1 MTAPSMSA
9 MSPTPSALSG
19 APAPASEAND
29 AIRRFVCAR
38 PSWTWTAQD
47 MTEYAALLENWTQ
60 AVRAEVVEAA

>member
-1 MTAPSMSA
+1 MAAPSMFA

-19 APAPASEAND
+19 ALAPASEAND

-47 MTEYAALLENWTQ
+47 MTEYATLLETWTH